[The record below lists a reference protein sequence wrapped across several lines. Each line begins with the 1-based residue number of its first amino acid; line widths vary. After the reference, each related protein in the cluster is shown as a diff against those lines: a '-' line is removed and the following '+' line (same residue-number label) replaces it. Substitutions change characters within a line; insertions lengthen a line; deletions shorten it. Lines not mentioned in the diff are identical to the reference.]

1 MSQTRKTFTEK
12 FQGSHGAFAQTDVLW
27 ACRWGGILQFGLNFI
42 ISHAGWEPALS
53 GLTCSDECGVLAWPA
68 GWPNQPMLIIKSSLK
83 QMTAPTAV
91 VLVNFVDVW
100 ETFLEGWS
108 RVGRN
113 CHRKQEGKATFSSS
127 QQFIVQIPWCNFFST
142 TKFETG
148 APNETISHSVL
159 KASAGGPREGVQA
172 AMIIMRT
179 DTGC

>member
-1 MSQTRKTFTEK
+1 MSQTRKIFTEK

-113 CHRKQEGKATFSSS
+113 WHRKQEGKATFSSS